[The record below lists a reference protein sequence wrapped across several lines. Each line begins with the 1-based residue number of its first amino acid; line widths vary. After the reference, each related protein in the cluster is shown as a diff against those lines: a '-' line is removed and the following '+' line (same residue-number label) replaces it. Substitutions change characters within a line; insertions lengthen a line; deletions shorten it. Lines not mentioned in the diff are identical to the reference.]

1 MLNRLF
7 GNFLVEKQNLTQEQL
22 DSLLPVDK
30 EFKAEVETIVVIL
43 KIMTPAAVI
52 GLLDKIDRENERFGD
67 KAVDEGCITD
77 DKLDTILTYQ
87 NNSFMKFAQLLI
99 NNNYVSYENINKLID
114 SFQTEKGYSNS
125 QIDSLIHD
133 DLEQCVNI
141 FVPLRSTSLKTLVYT
156 IVETFRRM
164 IDIDTYMDKA
174 YVSKSIQLDKYAS
187 QMIIGDM
194 RIKVYMTASGNGL
207 LGIANYFTDDVY
219 DEVNEDALDS
229 VGEFINCING
239 LFATNLSYSDVSV
252 DMNFPE
258 YSLEGPLISNA
269 KMYVIPMHANGY
281 DFLTVLEVHE

>member
-52 GLLDKIDRENERFGD
+52 ELLDKIDRENERFGD

-99 NNNYVSYENINKLID
+99 NNNYVALKDINKLLGN
-114 SFQTEKGYSNS
+114 FQTEKGYSNS

-141 FVPLRSTSLKTLVYT
+141 FVPLKSPSLKTLVLT
-156 IVETFRRM
+156 IVGTFRRM
-164 IDIDTYMDKA
+164 IDVDTYLDKA
-174 YVSKSIQLDKYAS
+174 YVSKSMQLDKYAS

-194 RIKVYMTASGNGL
+194 RIKVYMTAPDNGL
-207 LGIANYFTDDVY
+207 LGIANYFTGDVY

-229 VGEFINCING
+229 VGEFINCMNG
-239 LFATNLSYSDVSV
+239 LFATNLSYNDVSV
-252 DMNFPE
+252 DMNSPE

-269 KMYVIPMHANGY
+269 KMYVIPMYANGY
-281 DFLTVLEVHE
+281 AFKAILEVFE